1 MKILSNDFFHLANE
15 SILQLYDTLGREHYR
30 EATQY
35 DVDKTPH
42 VVHQHV
48 WSNGEHGFHTMF
60 KLMIVAWL
68 VGSSQKTETFANKPW
83 DPCMYGIHEWL
94 I

>member
-35 DVDKTPH
+35 ELDKTPH

-48 WSNGEHGFHTMF
+48 RSNGEHGFHTMF

-68 VGSSQKTETFANKPW
+68 VGSSKTQKHLLTNP
-83 DPCMYGIHEWL
+83 GIHVCMVYMNG
-94 I
+94 